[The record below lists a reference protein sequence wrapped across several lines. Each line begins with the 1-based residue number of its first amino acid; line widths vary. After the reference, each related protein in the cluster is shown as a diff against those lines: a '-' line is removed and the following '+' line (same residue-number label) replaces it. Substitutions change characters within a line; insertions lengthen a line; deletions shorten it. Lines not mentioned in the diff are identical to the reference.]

1 MKFRSKS
8 SNLIVWD
15 KDKNKEL
22 CRFKNHELETNDPY
36 IIDKLK
42 NYEVIEDDEAI
53 PEVEVPKKK
62 IEEPRKNKK
71 KG

>member
-1 MKFRSKS
+1 MKFKS
-8 SNLIVWD
+8 EASNLIVWD
-15 KDKNKEL
+15 AQKGKAL
-22 CRFKNHELETNDPY
+22 CSFKNHELETNDPY

-62 IEEPRKNKK
+62 IEKPRKNKK
-71 KG
+71 KS

>member
-36 IIDKLK
+36 IIDRLK
-42 NYEVIEDDEAI
+42 DYEVIEDDEAI
-53 PEVEVPKKK
+53 PKVEVPMKKN
-62 IEEPRKNKK
+62 RKAKK
-71 KG
+71 E